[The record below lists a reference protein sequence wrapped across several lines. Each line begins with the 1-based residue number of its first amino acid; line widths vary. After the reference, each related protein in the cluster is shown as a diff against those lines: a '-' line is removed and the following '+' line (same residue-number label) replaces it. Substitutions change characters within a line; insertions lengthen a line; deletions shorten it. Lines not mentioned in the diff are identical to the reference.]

1 MNFSIP
7 IERKRERLTKKIE
20 ESEGLEFDIE
30 SNMRAVTAIK
40 RLDRLE
46 SMATEL
52 ASQKLI
58 TESFQK
64 QLSELG

>member
-30 SNMRAVTAIK
+30 SNMRAVTDIK

-46 SMATEL
+46 SMSAEL
-52 ASQKLI
+52 AIQKLI

-64 QLSELG
+64 QLAELG